1 MNEVMEARAVALV
14 MNKEIE
20 FHHTDGNIHYF
31 ICQGHSG
38 REDTQYEITAEILP
52 TNEMTW
58 RCDCAYV
65 VKAGHDECK
74 HTNAGLM
81 LMKQMI
87 GTPKELR
94 EEYNMR
100 VDNA

>member
-1 MNEVMEARAVALV
+1 MEARAVALV

-38 REDTQYEITAEILP
+38 REDTQYEITAGILS
-52 TNEMTW
+52 TNEIQW
-58 RCDCAYV
+58 SCSCVHAQYN
-65 VKAGHDECK
+65 DECK
-74 HTNAGLM
+74 HILACQI
-81 LMKQMI
+81 LMKNMI

-94 EEYNMR
+94 VEYNMR
-100 VDNA
+100 VSDD